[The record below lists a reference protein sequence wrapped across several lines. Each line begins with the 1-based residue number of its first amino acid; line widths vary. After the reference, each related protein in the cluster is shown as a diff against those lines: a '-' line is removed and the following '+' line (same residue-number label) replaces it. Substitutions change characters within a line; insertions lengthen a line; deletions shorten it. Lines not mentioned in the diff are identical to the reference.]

1 MLVTGSSGGSHSKDT
16 RCGVGNL
23 GCESTKRVY
32 CLTAEV
38 ITMSS
43 KVVLTTPSWPVVA
56 DSGSPTAQNPTPHTQ
71 CLNLSLWL
79 WYLTS
84 RVNVNS

>member
-16 RCGVGNL
+16 RRGVGYL
-23 GCESTKRVY
+23 GCESTKTVY

-43 KVVLTTPSWPVVA
+43 EVVLTTPSWPGVA
-56 DSGSPTAQNPTPHTQ
+56 DSGSPTAQHNLHPTP
-71 CLNLSLWL
+71 SVS
-79 WYLTS
+79 TS
-84 RVNVNS
+84 ASGFGT